1 MKSLTILGSTGTI
14 GTQALDVVKNNDWK
28 IVGLTANS
36 SVDALAKQA
45 IEFKP
50 QAVAIADSTKE
61 KELKDALFGT
71 GISVFSGEEGVCKV
85 AAMQNADTVLNS
97 IVGIAGLRPTVASIC
112 KGRRIALANKE
123 TLVTGGEIIMKMI
136 SDNGV
141 ELLPVDSEHS
151 AIFQSLVGSNHGEI
165 KKILLTASGGP
176 FYGKTIDELRN
187 VTPAQAL
194 KHPNWSMGR
203 KITIDSATMMNK
215 GLEVIEAVHLFGVSA
230 DDIEVVVHRQ
240 SILHSAVEF
249 IDGAVIAQLGT
260 PDMKLPIQYALTYP
274 DRVVSNEKKLNL
286 FEIGKLTFEKP
297 DLETFSCLA
306 TCIDAIKT
314 GGLKPVAV
322 NGANEAAVDLFL
334 NEKISFLQIGELVR
348 KAMDNQKEVASF
360 KLEDVFNADKSARE
374 FVYSQI

>member
-36 SVDALAKQA
+36 SVDALAKQS

-306 TCIDAIKT
+306 TCIDAIKA

-360 KLEDVFNADKSARE
+360 NLEDVFNADKSARE

>member
-14 GTQALDVVKNNDWK
+14 GTQALDVVKKNDWK

-36 SVDALAKQA
+36 SVDALTKQA
-45 IEFKP
+45 KEFKP
-50 QAVAIADSTKE
+50 QAVAIANSTKE

-123 TLVTGGEIIMKMI
+123 TLVTGGEIIIKMI

-176 FYGKTIDELRN
+176 FYGKTVDELRN

-360 KLEDVFNADKSARE
+360 NLEDVFNADKSARE